1 MLVERAG
8 GGGGQRLMGNRT
20 HLKCHGISFLVPME
34 SNLFLARK

>member
-8 GGGGQRLMGNRT
+8 GGEVQRLMGNRT